1 MKIIAN
7 WKMNL
12 PTPNIGGWTE
22 SFYQNLSLQ
31 DTDRIGIAPPFTHI
45 SDCLQHLKNIK
56 IGAQNIS
63 SETDGSR
70 TGEISAHIAK
80 DSGASF
86 VILGHSEVR
95 ENFNENALLINR
107 KIKIA
112 IKNYLTPVVCFGE
125 SKDIYKSGDTTD
137 FICSQLDGCFKD
149 IQADNVVIAYEPI
162 WSIGTGALPKINE
175 ISEIHSS
182 IKDYCMN
189 HLKFK
194 PKSILYGGSVNNKN
208 CSNLI
213 NDKYI
218 DGFLVGGAS
227 LKGNSFAKIV
237 NNTL

>member
-137 FICSQLDGCFKD
+137 FICSQLNGCFKD

-194 PKSILYGGSVNNKN
+194 PKSILYGGSVNNEN

>member
-137 FICSQLDGCFKD
+137 FICSQLNGCFKD

-182 IKDYCMN
+182 IKDYCIN

-194 PKSILYGGSVNNKN
+194 PKSILYGGSVNNEN

>member
-182 IKDYCMN
+182 IKDYCIN

-194 PKSILYGGSVNNKN
+194 PKSILYGGSVNNEN

>member
-12 PTPNIGGWTE
+12 PTPNLGSWTE
-22 SFYQNLSLQ
+22 SFYQNVSLQ
-31 DTDRIGIAPPFTHI
+31 DNKSIGIAPPFTHI
-45 SDCLQHLKNIK
+45 SDCIK
-56 IGAQNIS
+56 HFKDIRIGAQNIS
-63 SETDGSR
+63 SETEGNR

-107 KIKIA
+107 KIKLA
-112 IKNYLTPVVCFGE
+112 IKNYLSPVVCFGE
-125 SKDIYKSGDTTD
+125 PKDIYKSGDTED
-137 FICSQLDGCFKD
+137 FICSQLKECFKD
-149 IQADNVVIAYEPI
+149 IQADNIVIAYEPI
-162 WSIGTGALPKINE
+162 WSIGTGTLPKINE

-182 IKDYCMN
+182 IKDYCIN

-194 PKSILYGGSVNNKN
+194 PEGILYGGSVNDEN

-237 NNTL
+237 NNSI

>member
-194 PKSILYGGSVNNKN
+194 PKSILYGGSVNNEN

>member
-12 PTPNIGGWTE
+12 PTPNIGSWTE

-31 DTDRIGIAPPFTHI
+31 DIDRIGIAPPFTHI

-137 FICSQLDGCFKD
+137 FICSQLNGCFKD

-194 PKSILYGGSVNNKN
+194 PKSILYGGSVNNEN